1 MTHICASQI
10 KSSKTIT
17 FLQLKTFA
25 EGKQIKKKKK
35 KKNKTQD
42 SQDNVTIVITLV
54 TNN

>member
-25 EGKQIKKKKK
+25 EGKQIKQ
-35 KKNKTQD
+35 KNKTRHK
-42 SQDNVTIVITLV
+42 IHKIMLL
-54 TNN
+54 